1 MRGEFDLIA
10 YYFAPLA
17 AGAPGAFGLGDDAAV
32 LEPSAS
38 AARVL
43 TLDTL
48 VAGVH
53 YREVD
58 PADTVACKA
67 LRVNLSDLAAMGARP
82 AGYLLSLS
90 LNEGAEEAWLA
101 AFARGLEGDQSRY
114 GMHLFG
120 GDTTRTPGPTTIS
133 VTAIGELPPGTALR
147 RSGAAVGD
155 RVYVSG
161 RIGDSALGLAVL
173 EGRTGDVA
181 AEDATLLGDR
191 YRLPQ
196 PRVALGARLRESG
209 IATAAI
215 DVSDGL
221 LADLDH
227 LAKQSGVGVRIDLQ
241 RIPMSSAAQRLVE
254 RDTQTL
260 MTALCG
266 GDDYELAFT
275 APADAAGAVAA
286 LASELDLPLTCIG
299 EVTADE
305 GVRLL
310 DPEGVD
316 LPVHRSG
323 WTHF

>member
-10 YYFAPLA
+10 RYLAPLA

-53 YREVD
+53 YREAD

-82 AGYLLSLS
+82 VAYLLSLS
-90 LNEGAEEAWLA
+90 LNEGTDEGWLA
-101 AFARGLEGDQSRY
+101 AFVRGLQADQGRY
-114 GMHLFG
+114 GVDLLG
-120 GDTTRTPGPTTIS
+120 GDTTRTPGPTTVS
-133 VTAIGELPPGTALR
+133 VTAIGDLPPGTALR
-147 RSGAAVGD
+147 RAGAAVGD

-161 RIGDSALGLAVL
+161 PIGDSALGLAVL
-173 EGRTGDVA
+173 EGRAGEVA
-181 AEDATLLGDR
+181 PEDAELLSDR
-191 YRLPQ
+191 YRLPR
-196 PRVALGARLRESG
+196 PRVALGMGLRERS

-221 LADLDH
+221 LADLGH
-227 LAKQSGVGVRIDLQ
+227 IAAQSGVGIRIDLQ

-254 RDTQTL
+254 RNTETL
-260 MTALCG
+260 MMALCG

-275 APADAAGAVAA
+275 APADAAGEVAA
-286 LASELDLPLTCIG
+286 LANDLDQPLTCIG

-316 LPVHRSG
+316 MPVSRSG